1 MTWRP
6 LPGPPVDPAPHSIRE
21 SLDGVTHHL
30 GGPGG
35 EVLARLFGCWEELV
49 GEAVAAHTWPL
60 SLVGGRLVVAV
71 DESAWATQL
80 RWLEADLLRRFDVA
94 LGAGCV
100 RQLQVRVRP
109 R

>member
-6 LPGPPVDPAPHSIRE
+6 LPEPPEDRAPRSIRE
-21 SLDGVTHHL
+21 SLDGVTHGL

-35 EVLARLFGCWEELV
+35 EVLARLFGRWEELV
-49 GEAVAAHTWPL
+49 GEAVAAHAQPV

-71 DESAWATQL
+71 DEAAWATQL

-94 LGAGCV
+94 LGGGCV